1 MLAQNHFNRSK
12 ISEYLDNISEDDLID
27 QIIIPL
33 FNQNGY
39 LLYRKN
45 IHGPGEHGKDL
56 IFYRHVKLFFDS
68 EYVVVQAKAEKVT
81 ASNVT
86 KFADQLTRA
95 LKVPFSGKSRGQ
107 VHANYVMFINSKI
120 HTNDANFEFHY
131 LADMK
136 DNIKILSQENLIE
149 LILEGNIVPIPLKN
163 KLEEYQSKAQSF
175 SEDIRSIIFE
185 NDNLRINKLLDRD
198 LKIENRQLDDDV
210 KGLIINYIFHK
221 WSEDPSWDGIVK
233 PMQWLLDYFDYIQT
247 DQNKKLIRVFEEYTS
262 SYPSF
267 DAQIN
272 TAKVVKKITAEQLSA
287 FQSEF
292 FKLYV
297 THARAHDLSKFPLLE
312 DKFRLLLDSELV
324 ENEFKSIVEVLQR
337 QENAIEN
344 IKRQPTSELKEPFR
358 QQLSEAESLLY
369 YFLYPEDNENK
380 SY

>member
-12 ISEYLDNISEDDLID
+12 ISEYLDNISEDDLIE

-56 IFYRHVKLFFDS
+56 IFYRHVKLFFDN

-95 LKVPFSGKSRGQ
+95 LKVPFPGKSRGQ

-163 KLEEYQSKAQSF
+163 KLEEYQAKTQSF

-233 PMQWLLDYFDYIQT
+233 PMQWLLDYFDYIQS
-247 DQNKKLIRVFEEYTS
+247 DQNKKLIRVLEEYTS

-292 FKLYV
+292 LKLYV

-312 DKFRLLLDSELV
+312 DKFRLLLDSDLV
-324 ENEFKSIVEVLQR
+324 ENKFKSVVEVLQK

-344 IKRQPTSELKEPFR
+344 IKRQPTNELKEPFR
-358 QQLSEAESLLY
+358 QELLEAESQLY
-369 YFLYPEDNENK
+369 YFLYPEDKEK
-380 SY
+380 